1 MKAIEIHKIQVEK
14 GKPFTIDYIN
24 DFEKR
29 WYEVVGRL
37 KRSKVDLAKINLVSA
52 LK

>member
-1 MKAIEIHKIQVEK
+1 MKPIEIHKIQVEK
-14 GKPFTIDYIN
+14 GKPFNIEFIC

-37 KRSKVDLAKINLVSA
+37 KKSKVDLAKINLVS
-52 LK
+52 KID